1 MFPKVPQSSLGILRI
16 PQLPPPLEH
25 PSLRTLQNKCLS
37 NHQSSANQRTCH
49 INRQQ
54 MPYMNRKK
62 CLLRVV
68 MGLWYPVMPRL
79 KQATRGSYQ
88 LTSGSEYSSDYD
100 HPSQTWK
107 LLVFKQLFGVGTWT
121 TQILKFSRTTHS
133 LPCWEKLTPF
143 STWKILPKNKHQK
156 NPFQNM
162 GDFLLLGGGFKYF
175 YVHPYLGKIP
185 ILTNTNIFQMVWF
198 NHQLAC

>member
-1 MFPKVPQSSLGILRI
+1 MIPLMLPKVPQSSLGILRI

-68 MGLWYPVMPRL
+68 MGLCYPVLPRL

-100 HPSQTWK
+100 HPSQTSWK

-121 TQILKFSRTTHS
+121 TQILKISRTTHS
-133 LPCWEKLTPF
+133 LPSWEKLTP
-143 STWKILPKNKHQK
+143 KHPEKLPKNNKKSLPKH
-156 NPFQNM
+156 
-162 GDFLLLGGGFKYF
+162 GR
-175 YVHPYLGKIP
+175 IP
-185 ILTNTNIFQMVWF
+185 
-198 NHQLAC
+198 C